1 MSTRSMFFVAL
12 AAQIGIYLLQMWLRD
27 EFPSHAFEVDVVA
40 MCLVVLNTV
49 AWVWYAKGKNVLT
62 LLQVV
67 LGSTFIWIFG
77 LFVVPAIDI
86 AMKSTGLVA
95 LPTMKYSVIKGLL
108 IGVLFSLPIPM
119 LLSLIPRRR
128 KQQAKE
134 MAR

>member
-12 AAQIGIYLLQMWLRD
+12 AAQFGIYLLQMWLRG
-27 EFPSHAFEVDVVA
+27 EFPSHSFEVDAAA

-49 AWVWYAKGKNVLT
+49 AWVWYTKGKNVLT

-108 IGVLFSLPIPM
+108 IGVLFSVPIPM

-128 KQQAKE
+128 KPE
-134 MAR
+134 SGLSS

>member
-1 MSTRSMFFVAL
+1 MSTRSMFFIAL
-12 AAQIGIYLLQMWLRD
+12 AAQIGIYLLQMWLRG
-27 EFPSHAFEVDVVA
+27 EFPSHSFEVDVVA

-49 AWVWYAKGKNVLT
+49 AWVWCTKGKNVLT

-128 KQQAKE
+128 KP
-134 MAR
+134 RSGLSS